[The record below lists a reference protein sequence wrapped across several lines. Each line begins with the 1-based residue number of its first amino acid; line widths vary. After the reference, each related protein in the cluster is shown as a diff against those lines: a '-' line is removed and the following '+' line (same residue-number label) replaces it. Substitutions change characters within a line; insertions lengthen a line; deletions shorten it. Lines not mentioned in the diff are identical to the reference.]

1 MKVKELKKILANFD
15 DDLRIVIEG
24 VQDDGYVCVNTLVE
38 VFKDIDDD
46 KKEDVL
52 ILKGDEEDY

>member
-1 MKVKELKKILANFD
+1 MKVKELKKILANYD

-24 VQDDGYVCVNTLVE
+24 VQDDGYVCINALVE

-52 ILKGDEEDY
+52 VLKGDEEDY